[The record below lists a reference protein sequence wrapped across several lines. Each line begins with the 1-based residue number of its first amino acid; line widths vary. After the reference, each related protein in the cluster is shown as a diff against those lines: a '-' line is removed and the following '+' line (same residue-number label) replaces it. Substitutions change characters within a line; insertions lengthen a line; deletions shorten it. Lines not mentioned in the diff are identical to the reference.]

1 MIRNLKILL
10 AAVMALVTLGAISA
24 SGAQAAEY
32 HCTVEPC
39 RGTLKPD
46 GAVPSKTAHHVFV
59 VKGKNAAGEP
69 VSGSFTCNQLTGE
82 GLSNTKTT
90 KEFTATGLA
99 CDGCAIVGTPC
110 DVDFNGCDY
119 HFVAG
124 PPSTVTIKCP
134 AGKQIEITIKE
145 NGTTLK
151 CTIDIPAQG
160 PLGGITYHD
169 AAEPPTRTELTVQAL
184 VKDITGIIATPAAGS
199 SCIPYVGFNGSAT
212 EGEYTTGNTIVTGE
226 TITGVHVGGWYE

>member
-1 MIRNLKILL
+1 MIRNLKVLIAAAMAL
-10 AAVMALVTLGAISA
+10 AALGAISA

-46 GAVPSKTAHHVFV
+46 GTTKTAHHVFI
-59 VKGKNAAGEP
+59 VKGKTGSGEL
-69 VSGSFTCNQLTGE
+69 VSGSFTCGQLTGE

-90 KEFTATGLA
+90 KEFTVTELA
-99 CDGCAIVGTPC
+99 CDECNIAGTPC
-110 DVDFNGCDY
+110 TVDFNGCDY

-134 AGKQIEITIKE
+134 AGKQIEITIKSA
-145 NGTTLK
+145 GVLK

-160 PLGGITYHD
+160 PLGGISYHD
-169 AAEPPTRTELTVQAL
+169 AGTTKTELTVETA
-184 VKDITGIIATPAAGS
+184 VKDITGINATPAAGGG
-199 SCIPYVGFNGSAT
+199 SCIPFFGFNGLAT
-212 EGEYTTGNTIVTGE
+212 EGEYTTGNVIVTGE
-226 TITGVHVGGWYE
+226 TTAGMHGGAWYE